1 MTEKNNSA
9 ALVRTLMFRLLPA
22 QILLAAMNAINGIVS
37 GYFASN
43 YVGLEAMSAVGLYG
57 PVNMLLQA
65 LSTMLVGGSV
75 ILCGKY
81 IGQNRRDRQRGT
93 FTLALTVSLL
103 LAVLFVA
110 LFIALSLFDLTGIFT
125 RDAQVRPVL
134 NRYLLGQAIGV
145 IPLIASNL
153 LTSFLSMENKGKL
166 VTAASLAYIAVNIAL
181 SFIFVRLMN
190 LEAFGLSLA
199 ASLGLWVF
207 LAIEAAYFI
216 LGKTGLKIE
225 HGQVNWK
232 ETLEIVKIGL
242 PGAAANGYQT
252 LRGLI
257 VNALLTHYVGSQ
269 GISAFAAANN
279 LLSLFWAIPAGMLAV
294 SRMLISVSVGE
305 EDRQTLTDVMR
316 TVLSRFV
323 PIMCAVSAL
332 LILCAAPITRLYYR
346 ESAQQVYT
354 MTLHGVRLLPLAM
367 PFAVVCMHFV
377 CYGQA
382 MGKQGLV
389 HVLSIL
395 DGVVCVS
402 AFSALLMPFLGMD
415 GVYAANILNG
425 IVALLVI
432 YLYARIKNGKIP
444 RSMDELMVIPDS
456 FGADA
461 LDRMDISVSS
471 MEQIVSISV
480 KVQMFC
486 QSRGIDKRRASLS
499 GLALE
504 EMAGNIV
511 EHGFTKGNRRKH
523 SIDVRVIHRGE
534 TVLLRIKDDCAPFN
548 PEDFQKMTAHNDAA
562 QNIGI
567 RMIYAMAREV
577 KYQNILGLNVL
588 TVII

>member
-257 VNALLTHYVGSQ
+257 VNVLLTHYVGSQ

-279 LLSLFWAIPAGMLAV
+279 LLSLF
-294 SRMLISVSVGE
+294 
-305 EDRQTLTDVMR
+305 
-316 TVLSRFV
+316 
-323 PIMCAVSAL
+323 
-332 LILCAAPITRLYYR
+332 
-346 ESAQQVYT
+346 
-354 MTLHGVRLLPLAM
+354 
-367 PFAVVCMHFV
+367 
-377 CYGQA
+377 
-382 MGKQGLV
+382 
-389 HVLSIL
+389 
-395 DGVVCVS
+395 
-402 AFSALLMPFLGMD
+402 
-415 GVYAANILNG
+415 
-425 IVALLVI
+425 
-432 YLYARIKNGKIP
+432 
-444 RSMDELMVIPDS
+444 
-456 FGADA
+456 
-461 LDRMDISVSS
+461 
-471 MEQIVSISV
+471 
-480 KVQMFC
+480 
-486 QSRGIDKRRASLS
+486 
-499 GLALE
+499 
-504 EMAGNIV
+504 
-511 EHGFTKGNRRKH
+511 
-523 SIDVRVIHRGE
+523 
-534 TVLLRIKDDCAPFN
+534 
-548 PEDFQKMTAHNDAA
+548 
-562 QNIGI
+562 
-567 RMIYAMAREV
+567 
-577 KYQNILGLNVL
+577 
-588 TVII
+588 